1 MSIIKM
7 SICATLCLNNCESS
21 QNNFM
26 QMLVTMQK
34 LENLVV
40 NVKIFK
46 LSWYLNGLSLNFD
59 SMILLECFNVVD

>member
-1 MSIIKM
+1 
-7 SICATLCLNNCESS
+7 
-21 QNNFM
+21 M
-26 QMLVTMQK
+26 QMLVTSEK

-46 LSWYLNGLSLNFD
+46 LSWYLNGLLLNFD